1 MELTWDSRV
10 DTLGNG
16 GHDEEHSLSHLPG
29 GVALPQSG
37 VKLKRERER
46 ERGTDVTPAL
56 PSSLQVSWVSTSTPA
71 PHDAMSDKYSI
82 DIIRKL

>member
-37 VKLKRERER
+37 VKLKRDRER
-46 ERGTDVTPAL
+46 EGL
-56 PSSLQVSWVSTSTPA
+56 MSNLHSLNHLFKSVGLVLVPQHLMMQCLINIQLT
-71 PHDAMSDKYSI
+71 
-82 DIIRKL
+82 L